1 MCINMVTSI
10 YDCFLKALSFVP
22 EDFINENIT
31 LQQSLV
37 ESLSGMCGPG
47 KSMDIFGPQL
57 SLV

>member
-1 MCINMVTSI
+1 MLTSI

-47 KSMDIFGPQL
+47 KSMDVFGPQL